1 MARTH
6 TKFIFIK
13 RNIFMIALFI
23 FYFHF
28 IGFVAGFTNEYQ
40 KEGLGAGFLTLGF
53 MALIF
58 SVGWS
63 ITTFL
68 LKYLMSEVGFGIWL
82 NRDAFSLLILSLGE
96 SGFYY
101 LYYRDA
107 KGKIIS
113 V

>member
-1 MARTH
+1 
-6 TKFIFIK
+6 
-13 RNIFMIALFI
+13 MIALFI
-23 FYFHF
+23 FYFHI

-68 LKYLMSEVGFGIWL
+68 LKYLMSEIGLGLWL
-82 NRDAFSLLILSLGE
+82 NRDALSLLILTFGE
-96 SGFYY
+96 AGFYY
-101 LYYRDA
+101 LYYRDIEE
-107 KGKIIS
+107 KTIS